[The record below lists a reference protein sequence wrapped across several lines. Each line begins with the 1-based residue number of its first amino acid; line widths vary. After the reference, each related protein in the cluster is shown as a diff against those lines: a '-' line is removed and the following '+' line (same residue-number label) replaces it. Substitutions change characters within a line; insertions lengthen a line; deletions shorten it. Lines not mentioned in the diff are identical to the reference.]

1 MTQGLLR
8 IYVEDKNG
16 NIVSFPNDKE
26 QAVVKDWTRTAE
38 RMAGAP
44 SVSGTVLHRLC
55 LDNLW
60 TKKEFVVINNE
71 RYYVRQVPTSSKDN
85 EDVRYK
91 HNITLVSEREIL
103 ENIFFFDCVA
113 KDTQSQTDDK
123 PRSNNTEFSFYGD
136 LNELVSRL
144 NDSLSYSSIYDA
156 NGVNG
161 FCVVIDDGIDVSETK
176 EVSITDAYFATAIQE
191 IYNTFDVPYYWI
203 GKICHVGYCE
213 TDIQQSFEYGQG
225 NGLVS
230 VQKNNAEFRII
241 NRITGV
247 GSSDN
252 IPYYYPNTDPNGVAD
267 FDTFNIKSKEEV
279 EILSSLLTSNIG
291 SDYLHK
297 NIVLSKNALSKE
309 FSVPA
314 SDIPAKIVGGVSIEV
329 HYYSAESVVDIL
341 CYLPAGTIV
350 DVSSLK
356 GSAYSTNTDAAIV
369 IDTSRE
375 VRKLCQYFESR
386 DSLLNSQV
394 MSEAE
399 EVPINKEIDREGYW
413 RFRLSIPWKVKCD
426 EGYGPNYV
434 GINKEGSFVIKYNNK
449 EQYSWNIGDVF
460 IPYSNSGITVPS
472 IDIQPCSESD
482 VILSNNDEAFGE
494 TIYKLENITAKENP
508 SPATIVINSIS
519 RIPIMSNLMPSIYRN
534 SEGNERFYN
543 AINGAYILEGED
555 DFHHFNNP
563 FVKGEP
569 LEGKQDF
576 NEIKP
581 TIEGVKNSEGLL
593 FGEVADVAFDA
604 TDSDDLAIEKGNDTT
619 ANLVHGYFYIKLHK
633 FDGDYGFNLFK
644 QGLSKGAMTLNF
656 TSGSCAGCAFE
667 VGVPE
672 GEQIDNHYE
681 FKNPVQVD
689 NSGNIVAGDYDDKVK
704 EGSPIDSQQDTTIN
718 EVWIALKK
726 DQSTFGVVMPNATN
740 NYRPKA
746 GDKFVITNILLPQ
759 VYITAA
765 EKRLDAALIKYMS
778 ENNDEKFTF
787 SITFSRIYLQEHPD
801 ISKKINENSKIHIRY
816 NGKDYPLYV
825 SSYTRKADDNI
836 LEEITVELSEK
847 LTVAQSRSKEQMD
860 SILGNVKEMFD
871 SINIGYSQGSNIDFS
886 SLYRLINNKLSKTTD
901 DTASGIITF
910 LRGIISNG
918 LIEANSGAEF
928 GRFVKGL
935 LDGRGAVIDKDGNA
949 EFESVRVRTYFEA
962 VELIIN
968 RLSAIDG
975 DQILTEAD
983 TIERV
988 VDLGDNCYGLYLH
1001 PKWEGY
1007 FTAQAV
1013 GSVLKGIINNLGAIA
1028 MGKPGQGDVAMY
1040 TSWMRVNS
1048 VNPAS
1053 NYIEVTLY
1061 PDEETPAMR
1070 NFPPCELMKIAR
1082 WGSQTDPRRQSCLYL
1097 SSTDGRIVHLSGV
1110 TKPII
1115 DQTNFA
1121 STFGTMPDF
1130 IKQLTDRD
1138 GNPLPLRDNLDY
1150 AYIGGLV
1157 VQDVIRIDFQGKPIV
1172 TYVDRG
1178 QWYAAANYYCEA
1190 KNPTTG
1196 VWETSDVWYMGCKWR
1211 CCKNLTKTEPRW
1223 NNTDWAM
1230 VEGNPDFT
1238 VEFADTDYLFDPD
1251 RFAVTLTI
1259 IAKLHNIDVTADIL
1273 DADVIWTR
1281 YSEDADGNERVAS
1294 DNAWALKRAG
1304 AGKSINLT
1312 ADDVDFNGY
1321 VPKVLRYTATVT
1333 LRDGMGEET
1342 ATEQATFEF

>member
-191 IYNTFDVPYYWI
+191 IYNTFDIPYYWI

-279 EILSSLLTSNIG
+279 EVLSSLLTSNIG
-291 SDYLHK
+291 TDYLHK

-309 FSVPA
+309 FSIPA
-314 SDIPAKIVGGVSIEV
+314 SDVPAKFVGGVFIGV
-329 HYYSAESVVDIL
+329 HYYSGESVVDIL

-434 GINKEGSFVIKYNNK
+434 GINKEGSFVIKYSNK

-482 VILSNNDEAFGE
+482 VILSNNDKAFGE
-494 TIYKLENITAKENP
+494 TIYKIENITVKENP

-519 RIPIMSNLMPSIYRN
+519 RIPVMSNLMPSIYRN

-576 NEIKP
+576 NDIKP
-581 TIEGVKNSEGLL
+581 SIEGVKNSEGFL

-604 TDSDDLAIEKGNDTT
+604 TDSDDLAVEKGNDTT

-633 FDGDYGFNLFK
+633 FNGDYGFNLFK

-672 GEQIDNHYE
+672 GEQKDNHYE

-704 EGSPIDSQQDTTIN
+704 EGNPIDSQQDTTAN

-740 NYRPKA
+740 NYRPKT

-871 SINIGYSQGSNIDFS
+871 SINIGYSQGSNVDFS

-949 EFESVRVRTYFEA
+949 EVESLRVRSSMEIL
-962 VELIIN
+962 ELIIN
-968 RLSAIDG
+968 RLRAVDG
-975 DQILTEAD
+975 DLLLTEGD
-983 TIERV
+983 TVESV
-988 VDLGDNCYGLYLH
+988 EMLGEGMYRLKL
-1001 PKWEGY
+1001 KEQWEGY
-1007 FTAQAV
+1007 YTAQYENN
-1013 GSVLKGIINNLGAIA
+1013 VLKGVVNTLAKGS
-1028 MGKPGQGDVAMY
+1028 GTYQ
-1040 TSWMRVNS
+1040 TSWMRVLTVDTERNTID
-1048 VNPAS
+1048 V
-1053 NYIEVTLY
+1053 LMY
-1061 PDEETPAMR
+1061 PDNDTPAGK
-1070 NFPPCELMKIAR
+1070 NYPPCELMNVAR
-1082 WGSQTDPRRQSCLYL
+1082 WGNATFPGRQSCLYL
-1097 SSTDGRIVHLSGV
+1097 SSSEGVIKKLRGV

-1115 DQTNFA
+1115 DSGNTGFVVGELPDWIKNNEDLPIVDGSDYVYARGLIYQTLIQ
-1121 STFGTMPDF
+1121 M
-1130 IKQLTDRD
+1130 
-1138 GNPLPLRDNLDY
+1138 DY
-1150 AYIGGLV
+1150 
-1157 VQDVIRIDFQGKPIV
+1157 QGKPV
-1172 TYVDRG
+1172 PTYVDRG
-1178 QWYAAANYYCEA
+1178 DWMQNPTEPYHCEA
-1190 KNPTTG
+1190 QNSITG
-1196 VWETSDVWYMGCKWR
+1196 VWETSDVWYVGCKWR
-1211 CCKNLTKTEPRW
+1211 CIKDRPTGAPRW
-1223 NNTDWAM
+1223 NSTEWAQI
-1230 VEGNPDFT
+1230 EGNPDFT
-1238 VEFADTDYLFDPD
+1238 IEIEVENGGLLDWDYFA
-1251 RFAVTLTI
+1251 
-1259 IAKLHNIDVTADIL
+1259 LHGTELQVKGRIFNMDVTEDIK
-1273 DADVIWTR
+1273 DEDVTWTR
-1281 YSEDADGNERVAS
+1281 YSEFEDGTPRTGSDEIWNNADHKGKNLMLTKDDANMDSAGLPRVLVFTA
-1294 DNAWALKRAG
+1294 RA
-1304 AGKSINLT
+1304 
-1312 ADDVDFNGY
+1312 V
-1321 VPKVLRYTATVT
+1321 
-1333 LRDGMGEET
+1333 LRDGMEAEYSVGMI
-1342 ATEQATFEF
+1342 

>member
-8 IYVEDKNG
+8 IYVEDKDG

-103 ENIFFFDCVA
+103 ENIFFFDCVT

-136 LNELVSRL
+136 LEELVSRL

-191 IYNTFDVPYYWI
+191 IYNTFDIPYYWI

-213 TDIQQSFEYGQG
+213 TDIEQSFEYGQG

-279 EILSSLLTSNIG
+279 EVLSSLLTSNIG
-291 SDYLHK
+291 TDYLHK

-309 FSVPA
+309 FSVPV
-314 SDIPAKIVGGVSIEV
+314 SDVPAKFVGGVFV
-329 HYYSAESVVDIL
+329 GAHYYSGESVVDIL

-356 GSAYSTNTDAAIV
+356 GSAYSTNTAMAIV

-386 DSLLNSQV
+386 DSLLNSQD

-399 EVPINKEIDREGYW
+399 EVPVNKEIDREGYW

-434 GINKEGSFVIKYNNK
+434 GINKEGSFVIKYSNK

-472 IDIQPCSESD
+472 IDTQPCNESD
-482 VILSNNDEAFGE
+482 VTLSNNDEAFGE

-508 SPATIVINSIS
+508 SPATVVINSIS

-576 NEIKP
+576 TEIKP

-604 TDSDDLAIEKGNDTT
+604 TDSDDLAVEKGNDTT
-619 ANLVHGYFYIKLHK
+619 ANLVHSYFYIKLHK
-633 FDGDYGFNLFK
+633 FNGDYGFNLFK

-672 GEQIDNHYE
+672 GEQKDNHYE
-681 FKNPVQVD
+681 FKNLVQVD
-689 NSGNIVAGDYDDKVK
+689 NLGNIVAGDYDDKVK
-704 EGSPIDSQQDTTIN
+704 EGNPIDSQQDTTTN

-787 SITFSRIYLQEHPD
+787 SIKFSRIYLQEHPD

-871 SINIGYSQGSNIDFS
+871 SINIGYSQGSNVDFS

-910 LRGIISNG
+910 LSGIISNG
-918 LIEANSGAEF
+918 LIEANNGVEF
-928 GRFVKGL
+928 GQFVKGL
-935 LDGRGAVIDKDGNA
+935 LDGMGAAIDKNGNA
-949 EFESVRVRTYFEA
+949 EVESLRVRSSME
-962 VELIIN
+962 VLELIIN
-968 RLSAIDG
+968 RLRAVEG
-975 DQILTEAD
+975 DLLLTEGD
-983 TIERV
+983 TVESV
-988 VDLGDNCYGLYLH
+988 EMLGDGMYRLKL
-1001 PKWEGY
+1001 KEQWEGY
-1007 FTAQAV
+1007 YTAQYENN
-1013 GSVLKGIINNLGAIA
+1013 VLKGVVNTLAKGS
-1028 MGKPGQGDVAMY
+1028 GTYQ
-1040 TSWMRVNS
+1040 TSWMRVLTVDTERNTID
-1048 VNPAS
+1048 V
-1053 NYIEVTLY
+1053 LMY
-1061 PDEETPAMR
+1061 PDEETPAGK
-1070 NFPPCELMKIAR
+1070 NYPPCELMNVAR
-1082 WGSQTDPRRQSCLYL
+1082 WGNATFPERQSCLYL
-1097 SSTDGRIVHLSGV
+1097 SSSEGVIKKLRGV

-1115 DQTNFA
+1115 DSGNTGFVVGELPDWIKNNEDLPIVDGSDYVYARGLIYQTLIQ
-1121 STFGTMPDF
+1121 M
-1130 IKQLTDRD
+1130 
-1138 GNPLPLRDNLDY
+1138 DY
-1150 AYIGGLV
+1150 
-1157 VQDVIRIDFQGKPIV
+1157 QGKPV
-1172 TYVDRG
+1172 PTYVDRG
-1178 QWYAAANYYCEA
+1178 DWMQ
-1190 KNPTTG
+1190 NPTEPYHREAQNSITG
-1196 VWETSDVWYMGCKWR
+1196 VWETSDVWYVGCKWR
-1211 CCKNLTKTEPRW
+1211 CIKDRPTGAPRW
-1223 NNTDWAM
+1223 NSTEWAQI
-1230 VEGNPDFT
+1230 EGNPDFT
-1238 VEFADTDYLFDPD
+1238 IEIEVENGGLLDWDYFA
-1251 RFAVTLTI
+1251 
-1259 IAKLHNIDVTADIL
+1259 LHGTELQVKGRIHNMDVTEDIK
-1273 DADVIWTR
+1273 DEDVTWTR
-1281 YSEDADGNERVAS
+1281 YSEFEDGTPRTGSDEIWNNADHRGKNLMLTKDDADMDSAGLPRVLVFTA
-1294 DNAWALKRAG
+1294 RA
-1304 AGKSINLT
+1304 
-1312 ADDVDFNGY
+1312 V
-1321 VPKVLRYTATVT
+1321 
-1333 LRDGMGEET
+1333 LRDGMEAEYSVGMI
-1342 ATEQATFEF
+1342 

>member
-1 MTQGLLR
+1 M
-8 IYVEDKNG
+8 
-16 NIVSFPNDKE
+16 
-26 QAVVKDWTRTAE
+26 
-38 RMAGAP
+38 
-44 SVSGTVLHRLC
+44 
-55 LDNLW
+55 
-60 TKKEFVVINNE
+60 
-71 RYYVRQVPTSSKDN
+71 
-85 EDVRYK
+85 
-91 HNITLVSEREIL
+91 
-103 ENIFFFDCVA
+103 
-113 KDTQSQTDDK
+113 
-123 PRSNNTEFSFYGD
+123 
-136 LNELVSRL
+136 
-144 NDSLSYSSIYDA
+144 
-156 NGVNG
+156 
-161 FCVVIDDGIDVSETK
+161 
-176 EVSITDAYFATAIQE
+176 
-191 IYNTFDVPYYWI
+191 
-203 GKICHVGYCE
+203 
-213 TDIQQSFEYGQG
+213 
-225 NGLVS
+225 
-230 VQKNNAEFRII
+230 
-241 NRITGV
+241 
-247 GSSDN
+247 
-252 IPYYYPNTDPNGVAD
+252 
-267 FDTFNIKSKEEV
+267 
-279 EILSSLLTSNIG
+279 LTSNIG
-291 SDYLHK
+291 TDYLHK

-309 FSVPA
+309 FSIPA
-314 SDIPAKIVGGVSIEV
+314 SDVPAKFVGGVFIGV
-329 HYYSAESVVDIL
+329 HYYSGESVVDIL

-434 GINKEGSFVIKYNNK
+434 GINKEGSFVIKYSNK

-482 VILSNNDEAFGE
+482 VILSNNDKAFGE
-494 TIYKLENITAKENP
+494 TIYKIENITVKENP

-519 RIPIMSNLMPSIYRN
+519 RIPVMSNLMPSIYRN

-576 NEIKP
+576 NDIKP
-581 TIEGVKNSEGLL
+581 SIEGVKNSEGFL

-604 TDSDDLAIEKGNDTT
+604 TDSDDLAVEKGNDTT

-633 FDGDYGFNLFK
+633 FNGDYGFNLFK

-672 GEQIDNHYE
+672 GEQKDNHYE

-704 EGSPIDSQQDTTIN
+704 EGNPIDSQQDTTAN

-740 NYRPKA
+740 NYRPKT

-787 SITFSRIYLQEHPD
+787 SIKFSRIYLQEHPD

-871 SINIGYSQGSNIDFS
+871 SINIGYSQGSNVDFS

-949 EFESVRVRTYFEA
+949 EVESLRVRSSMEIL
-962 VELIIN
+962 ELIIN
-968 RLSAIDG
+968 RLRAVDG
-975 DQILTEAD
+975 DLLLTEGD
-983 TIERV
+983 TVESV
-988 VDLGDNCYGLYLH
+988 EMLGEGMYRLKL
-1001 PKWEGY
+1001 KEQWEGY
-1007 FTAQAV
+1007 YTAQYENN
-1013 GSVLKGIINNLGAIA
+1013 VLKGVVNTLAKGS
-1028 MGKPGQGDVAMY
+1028 GTYQ
-1040 TSWMRVNS
+1040 TSWMRVLTVDTERNTID
-1048 VNPAS
+1048 V
-1053 NYIEVTLY
+1053 LMY
-1061 PDEETPAMR
+1061 PDNDTPAGK
-1070 NFPPCELMKIAR
+1070 NYPPCELMNVAR
-1082 WGSQTDPRRQSCLYL
+1082 WGNATFPGRQSCLYL
-1097 SSTDGRIVHLSGV
+1097 SSSEGVIKKLRGV

-1115 DQTNFA
+1115 DSGNTGFVVGELPDWIKNNEDLPIVDGSDYVYARGLIYQTLIQ
-1121 STFGTMPDF
+1121 M
-1130 IKQLTDRD
+1130 
-1138 GNPLPLRDNLDY
+1138 DY
-1150 AYIGGLV
+1150 
-1157 VQDVIRIDFQGKPIV
+1157 QGKPV
-1172 TYVDRG
+1172 PTYVDRG
-1178 QWYAAANYYCEA
+1178 DWMQNPTEPYHCEA
-1190 KNPTTG
+1190 QNSITG
-1196 VWETSDVWYMGCKWR
+1196 VWETSDVWYVGCKWR
-1211 CCKNLTKTEPRW
+1211 CIKDRPTGAPRW
-1223 NNTDWAM
+1223 NSTEWAQI
-1230 VEGNPDFT
+1230 EGNPDFT
-1238 VEFADTDYLFDPD
+1238 IEIEVENGGLLDWDYFA
-1251 RFAVTLTI
+1251 
-1259 IAKLHNIDVTADIL
+1259 LHGTELQVKGRIFNMDVTEDIK
-1273 DADVIWTR
+1273 DEDVTWTR
-1281 YSEDADGNERVAS
+1281 YSEFEDGTPRTGSDEIWNNADHKGKNLMLTKDDANMDSAGLPRVLVFTA
-1294 DNAWALKRAG
+1294 RA
-1304 AGKSINLT
+1304 
-1312 ADDVDFNGY
+1312 V
-1321 VPKVLRYTATVT
+1321 
-1333 LRDGMGEET
+1333 LRDGMEAEYSVGMI
-1342 ATEQATFEF
+1342 